1 MAGLARLPRWSVEV
15 VRTLVI
21 LAIVLAVGTVY
32 QARGVPATTYYACLY
47 AGSLSQVNT
56 TASPANCGRGVAIS
70 WNAEGIEGLPG
81 TNGIDGIDGVSGY
94 EIVQSEPSEDIEP
107 GATLMHAVNCPIG
120 KVVLGGGPINTVNG
134 SIVEAS
140 YPTTAGPNTGRWEVW
155 LTNTTDEPEPFEVS
169 ATCATMAIEEE

>member
-1 MAGLARLPRWSVEV
+1 MADLARLPRWSVEV

-21 LAIVLAVGTVY
+21 LAIVLAVGAVY
-32 QARGVPATTYYACLY
+32 QARGDSHDTYYACLY

-56 TASPANCGRGVAIS
+56 TASPVNCGRGVAIS
-70 WNAEGIEGLPG
+70 WNAQGIEGLPG
-81 TNGIDGIDGVSGY
+81 ADGIDGVSGY
-94 EIVQSEPSEDIEP
+94 EIVESEPSEDIEP
-107 GATLMHAVNCPIG
+107 GATLMHAVNCPTG

-155 LTNTTDEPEPFEVS
+155 LTNASGEAAPFEVS
-169 ATCATMAIEEE
+169 ATCAFVTIEE